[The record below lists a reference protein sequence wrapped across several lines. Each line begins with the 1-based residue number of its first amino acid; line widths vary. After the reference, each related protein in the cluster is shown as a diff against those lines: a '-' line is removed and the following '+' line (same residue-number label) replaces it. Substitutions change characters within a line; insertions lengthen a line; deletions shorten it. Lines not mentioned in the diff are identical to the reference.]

1 MGSRESIKIG
11 VISYSAGQSRD
22 IEFIEGELAS
32 SVGPHHIRQ
41 MPFNGLGLSDTLLKT
56 LDELGFEKPTPV
68 QEKSIPL
75 ILKGKDI
82 IASAQTGTGKTAA
95 FGLPTLDRL
104 SPGKR
109 IQCLILEPTRELAQ
123 QVEEA
128 LKSYSKHLDTRIG
141 VVYGL
146 SLIHLCR
153 CRRTTLCR
161 SRWSPNQ

>member
-1 MGSRESIKIG
+1 
-11 VISYSAGQSRD
+11 
-22 IEFIEGELAS
+22 
-32 SVGPHHIRQ
+32 

-128 LKSYSKHLDTRIG
+128 LISYSKHLDTRIG
-141 VVYGL
+141 VVF
-146 SLIHLCR
+146 
-153 CRRTTLCR
+153 
-161 SRWSPNQ
+161 